1 MSYTY
6 NTSNLTN
13 LGQLKKLASRVKTEL
28 DAINSSL
35 DNAIKAASYSDNTLK
50 LFRGTDTTGTAA
62 FTFNL
67 PEEMFLDQTKTEF
80 VPDFEWS
87 STDYPGSTDPDLDGK
102 PVMVLAVKG
111 DATNPTYSFLDMEA
125 LVDTYTA
132 NDDSVTVGSYKIA
145 VKIDSTAGNALQLVS
160 GKGLRVDISGKAD
173 KVANATSGNFAG
185 LDSNG
190 NLTDS
195 GSKAAD
201 FATADHT
208 HSDKAD
214 KVDSATNG
222 DLAGLDSNG
231 NLTDSGIAATNVLV
245 KPSTATTDNL
255 AAFDSNKQPVD
266 SGIAKGDVVTK
277 IASPTAN
284 NLVKQDSNGKIA
296 DAGVAVGDVQQ
307 KLASGAFT
315 SGNFRTSNATGFA
328 QDAGYGLASDT
339 NVDDM
344 IHDVWG
350 DPET

>member
-6 NTSNLTN
+6 TTSNLTN
-13 LGQLKKLASRVKTEL
+13 LGQLKKLATRVKTEL
-28 DAINSSL
+28 DALQTSVNGALKS
-35 DNAIKAASYSDNTLK
+35 ATYSNNTLS
-50 LFRGTDTTGTAA
+50 LFTTADHSGTAA
-62 FTFNL
+62 FSFNL
-67 PEEMFLDQTKTEF
+67 PEEMFLDQTATEF
-80 VPDFEWS
+80 VSDFEWS
-87 STDYPGSTDPDLDGK
+87 STLYPGSTDPDLDGK

-111 DATNPTYSFLDMEA
+111 DATNPNYSFIDMEA

-145 VKIDSTAGNALQLVS
+145 VKIDSTAGNALTLVS

-173 KVANATSGNFAG
+173 KVSGATSGNFAG

-195 GSKAAD
+195 GKKAAD

-214 KVDSATNG
+214 KVSSATNG
-222 DLAGLDSNG
+222 DLAGLDANG
-231 NLTDSGIAATNVLV
+231 NLTDSGVAAANVLV

-255 AAFDSNKQPVD
+255 AAFNSSKEPVD

-284 NLVKQDSNGKIA
+284 NLIKQDSSGKIA
-296 DAGVAVGDVQQ
+296 DAGVAVADVQQ
-307 KLASGAFT
+307 KLGSGAFT
-315 SGNFRTSNATGFA
+315 SGNFRTSNASGFA

>member
-6 NTSNLTN
+6 TTSNLTN
-13 LGQLKKLASRVKTEL
+13 LGQLKKLATRVKTEL
-28 DAINSSL
+28 DALQTSVNGALKS
-35 DNAIKAASYSDNTLK
+35 ATYSNNTLS
-50 LFRGTDTTGTAA
+50 LFTTADHSGTAA
-62 FTFNL
+62 FSFNL
-67 PEEMFLDQTKTEF
+67 PEEMFLDQTATEF
-80 VPDFEWS
+80 VSDFEWS
-87 STDYPGSTDPDLDGK
+87 STLYPGSTDPDLDGK

-111 DATNPTYSFLDMEA
+111 DATNPNYSFIDMEA

-145 VKIDSTAGNALQLVS
+145 VKIDSTAGNALTLVS

-173 KVANATSGNFAG
+173 KVSGATSGNFAG

-195 GSKAAD
+195 GKKAAD

-214 KVDSATNG
+214 KVSSATNG
-222 DLAGLDSNG
+222 DLAGLDANG
-231 NLTDSGIAATNVLV
+231 NLTDSGVAAANVLV

-255 AAFDSNKQPVD
+255 AAFNSSKQPVD
-266 SGIAKGDVVTK
+266 SGIPKADVVTK

-284 NLVKQDSNGKIA
+284 NLIKQDSSGKIA
-296 DAGVAVGDVQQ
+296 DAGVAVADVQQ
-307 KLASGAFT
+307 KLGSGAFT
-315 SGNFRTSNATGFA
+315 SGNFRTSNASGFA

>member
-13 LGQLKKLASRVKTEL
+13 LGQLKKLAQRTKTEI
-28 DAINSSL
+28 DSIKSSL
-35 DNAIKAASYSDNTLK
+35 SNALMAATYSNNTLK
-50 LFRGTDTTGTAA
+50 LFRTTDTTGTAA
-62 FTFNL
+62 FSFSL

-80 VPDFEWS
+80 VSDFEWS

-111 DATNPTYSFLDMEA
+111 DATNPTYSFLDMQA

-145 VKIDSTAGNALQLVS
+145 VKIDSTAGNALTLVS

-185 LDSNG
+185 LDSSG

-195 GSKAAD
+195 GKKAAD

-214 KVDSATNG
+214 KVASATNG
-222 DLAGLDSNG
+222 DLAGLDANG
-231 NLTDSGIAATNVLV
+231 NLTDSGIAAGDVLT

-255 AAFDSNKQPVD
+255 AAFNSSKQPVD

-284 NLVKQDSNGKIA
+284 NLIKQDSNGKIA
-296 DAGVAVGDVQQ
+296 DAGVPVADVQQ
-307 KLASGAFT
+307 KLAANTFT
-315 SGNFRTSNATGFA
+315 AGNFRTSTATGFA